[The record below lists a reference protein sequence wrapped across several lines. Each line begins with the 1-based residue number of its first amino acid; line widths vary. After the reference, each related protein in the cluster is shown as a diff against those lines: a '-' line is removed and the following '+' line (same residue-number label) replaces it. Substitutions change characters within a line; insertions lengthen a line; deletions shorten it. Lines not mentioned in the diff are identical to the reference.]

1 MDRSRLR
8 TLLVMTAGL
17 LAALAVTSAGAIL
30 TFGLLQ
36 HETATSLS
44 KSVRSVLLVEQLEAA
59 LRRLPATR
67 AGAAEETSLRRLLSE
82 TSEVEQSPAEHAAVE
97 RLAGAVEVLLRER
110 ASGGS
115 APTLKAMLDSALAQ
129 DDALLQI
136 NLAEALAAE
145 SLAQRRASFSV
156 GLAVA
161 AAAGEVLAMAYL
173 LLWARRRLL
182 APLEG
187 LRRGIARISQ
197 GESGVRV
204 PEDAPEELREAA
216 LTLNAMARVIDEGAE
231 GRASFLA
238 RVGEALKGPLQ
249 LIGASLDHLLLSPP
263 GASPDAV
270 LNRVRTLQVQVGN
283 LERVVH
289 EFLDGARVEEGALA
303 LEPEPVDLRDLVRD
317 SVEVFRTA
325 LPTQAIN
332 LSLPPAPVPVVVDP
346 VRLTQTLNAGLVW
359 SINRTR
365 SGSTLE
371 VELALQPSSDPSQE
385 EARVCVRV
393 RQGAAVRI
401 EELFATLQQL
411 DDRLRVVPGALL
423 SLRTAR
429 KMAAA
434 VGGSLA
440 ALDGVVTLAL
450 PLAGD
455 TRERPTPGAPVIAT
469 GH

>member
-1 MDRSRLR
+1 MDRPRLR

-17 LAALAVTSAGAIL
+17 LAALAVASAGAIL

-36 HETATSLS
+36 RETATYLG

-67 AGAAEETSLRRLLSE
+67 AGDAEEASLRRLLSE

-136 NLAEALAAE
+136 NLAQALAAE
-145 SLAQRRASFSV
+145 SLAQRRARFSV

-173 LLWARRRLL
+173 LLWAQRWLL

-249 LIGASLDHLLLSPP
+249 LIGASLDHLLISPP

-303 LEPEPVDLRDLVRD
+303 LEPEPIDLRDLVRD
-317 SVEVFRTA
+317 GCGSHPEHESSFFP
-325 LPTQAIN
+325 LP
-332 LSLPPAPVPVVVDP
+332 L
-346 VRLTQTLNAGLVW
+346 
-359 SINRTR
+359 RTR
-365 SGSTLE
+365 SRTRSLGLVPCAAPSPSKAGSGCGSGCGSGNVLIRMRTTPS
-371 VELALQPSSDPSQE
+371 ATPSRSSGPRSPPRRSTSPSRQRRCPSSS
-385 EARVCVRV
+385 
-393 RQGAAVRI
+393 
-401 EELFATLQQL
+401 
-411 DDRLRVVPGALL
+411 
-423 SLRTAR
+423 
-429 KMAAA
+429 
-434 VGGSLA
+434 
-440 ALDGVVTLAL
+440 
-450 PLAGD
+450 
-455 TRERPTPGAPVIAT
+455 TPCA
-469 GH
+469 